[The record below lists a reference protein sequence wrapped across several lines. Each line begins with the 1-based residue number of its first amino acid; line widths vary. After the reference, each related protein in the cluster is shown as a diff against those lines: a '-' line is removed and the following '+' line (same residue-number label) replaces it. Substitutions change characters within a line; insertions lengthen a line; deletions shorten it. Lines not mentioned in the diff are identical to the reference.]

1 MDTAT
6 VSELTE
12 LLLDEQFYAGDPHPT
27 LARLRRE
34 APVVRDRRYGF
45 WALTRHRDVYE
56 VSRDNDRFV
65 SGYGVNLAH
74 FVPEPLPVPGSLL
87 SCDPPIHTHYR
98 RTLWDAFTPT
108 KIRALAPLVRAR
120 AVALLDAFEPDAPT
134 EIVSQLAVPYP
145 LIVLAEL
152 LGLPIDDWH
161 EYGHWMDAAVRT
173 NNPNVTDDDRAV
185 VDHMRTFL
193 LQAVA
198 ERRGTDAPGVIIASE
213 GADFLEGRLARLDEA
228 HRRWTL
234 RHLQLT
240 HYRVNELGDIQT
252 EPPVHGGLTDFGAE
266 VIRRCNQLGVVVDVA
281 HGTMDLVR
289 RAASVTTKPLV
300 LSHTSLTGRPGP
312 HSRQISAEH
321 AKLVA
326 GTDGVIGIWPPRGI
340 FPHLLAMAAGI
351 TRMAGVVGID
361 HVGLGSDMSG
371 LVGGSA
377 FPDYDRLPALAEA
390 LLEVGLS
397 ERDVGKVLGGNEAVG

>member
-6 VSELTE
+6 TNVSELTE

-87 SCDPPIHTHYR
+87 SCDLPIHTHYR

-198 ERRGTDAPGVIIASE
+198 ERRGTDAPGVITMLADHR
-213 GADFLEGRLARLDEA
+213 GADGEPLTDRELLMFLLQLFIAGNETTRNTITGGLVAFAENPLQWALLRNDRTLVDKAVEEILRYTSAVTHFFRTVLVDTTIGGVPVTRGDKVFLSYTSANRDADVFGPTADQFDIARSPNPQLAFGFGAHFCLGAALARLEVRVLLEEMLDRFE
-228 HRRWTL
+228 TL
-234 RHLQLT
+234 TLA
-240 HYRVNELGDIQT
+240 G
-252 EPPVHGGLTDFGAE
+252 PV
-266 VIRRCNQLGVVVDVA
+266 V
-281 HGTMDLVR
+281 
-289 RAASVTTKPLV
+289 
-300 LSHTSLTGRPGP
+300 
-312 HSRQISAEH
+312 
-321 AKLVA
+321 
-326 GTDGVIGIWPPRGI
+326 
-340 FPHLLAMAAGI
+340 
-351 TRMAGVVGID
+351 
-361 HVGLGSDMSG
+361 
-371 LVGGSA
+371 
-377 FPDYDRLPALAEA
+377 RLPNVAIAGFAHAELRFGLA
-390 LLEVGLS
+390 
-397 ERDVGKVLGGNEAVG
+397 